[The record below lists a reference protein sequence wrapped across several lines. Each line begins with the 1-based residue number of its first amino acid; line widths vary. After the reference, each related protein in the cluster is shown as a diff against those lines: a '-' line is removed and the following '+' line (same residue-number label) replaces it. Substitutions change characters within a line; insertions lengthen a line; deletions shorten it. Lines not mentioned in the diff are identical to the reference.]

1 MTAVQK
7 TKVTRKIARAIVG
20 TSLLVV
26 IGAGFSAVGHAS
38 TTSSSQ
44 SSSQS
49 SSADSYMTVV
59 VAPGETLWS
68 IAGMVGG
75 NSSAVV
81 GQIIDANHLR
91 SSEVQAG
98 QKLLVPLK

>member
-1 MTAVQK
+1 MTAK
-7 TKVTRKIARAIVG
+7 RSRKLARTIVV

-26 IGAGFSAVGHAS
+26 IGAGFSAVGNAS
-38 TTSSSQ
+38 TTPSSQ
-44 SSSQS
+44 SSI
-49 SSADSYMTVV
+49 ANSYMSVV

-81 GQIIDANHLR
+81 DQIIEANHLT

>member
-1 MTAVQK
+1 MTAK
-7 TKVTRKIARAIVG
+7 RSRKLARTIVV

-26 IGAGFSAVGHAS
+26 IGAGFSAVGNAS
-38 TTSSSQ
+38 TTTSSQ
-44 SSSQS
+44 SSVSN
-49 SSADSYMTVV
+49 SYMSVV

-81 GQIIDANHLR
+81 DQIIEANHLR

>member
-1 MTAVQK
+1 MTAK
-7 TKVTRKIARAIVG
+7 RSRKLARTIVV

-26 IGAGFSAVGHAS
+26 IGAGFSAVGNAS

-44 SSSQS
+44 STV
-49 SSADSYMTVV
+49 ANSYMSVV

-81 GQIIDANHLR
+81 DQIIEANHLR

>member
-1 MTAVQK
+1 MTAK
-7 TKVTRKIARAIVG
+7 RSRKLARTIVI

-26 IGAGFSAVGHAS
+26 IGAGFSAVGNAS

-44 SSSQS
+44 SSV
-49 SSADSYMTVV
+49 ANSYMTLV

-81 GQIIDANHLR
+81 DQIIEANHLR

>member
-1 MTAVQK
+1 
-7 TKVTRKIARAIVG
+7 
-20 TSLLVV
+20 
-26 IGAGFSAVGHAS
+26 
-38 TTSSSQ
+38 
-44 SSSQS
+44 
-49 SSADSYMTVV
+49 MTVV

-81 GQIIDANHLR
+81 DQIIDANHLR

>member
-1 MTAVQK
+1 MSTQRMS
-7 TKVTRKIARAIVG
+7 TKRSRKLARTIVI

-26 IGAGFSAVGHAS
+26 IGAGFSAVGNAS
-38 TTSSSQ
+38 TPATSANNSVAS
-44 SSSQS
+44 
-49 SSADSYMTVV
+49 SYMKIV

-75 NSSAVV
+75 NSSATVDA
-81 GQIIDANHLR
+81 IIEANHLT

-98 QKLLVPLK
+98 QKLLVPIK

>member
-1 MTAVQK
+1 MSANR
-7 TKVTRKIARAIVG
+7 TRKLARFVVG

-26 IGAGFSAVGHAS
+26 IGAGFSAVGNAS
-38 TTSSSQ
+38 TPATPLHLSA
-44 SSSQS
+44 
-49 SSADSYMTVV
+49 ADSYMTVV
-59 VAPGETLWS
+59 VASGETLWS

-75 NSSAVV
+75 DSSAVV
-81 GQIIDANHLR
+81 DQIIDANHLT

>member
-1 MTAVQK
+1 MTAK
-7 TKVTRKIARAIVG
+7 RSRKLARTIVV

-26 IGAGFSAVGHAS
+26 IGAGFSAVGNAS

-44 SSSQS
+44 SSV
-49 SSADSYMTVV
+49 ANSYMSVV

-68 IAGMVGG
+68 IAGMLGG

-81 GQIIDANHLR
+81 DQIIEANHLR

>member
-1 MTAVQK
+1 MTAK
-7 TKVTRKIARAIVG
+7 RSRKLARTIVV

-26 IGAGFSAVGHAS
+26 IGAGFSAVGNAS

-44 SSSQS
+44 SSV
-49 SSADSYMTVV
+49 ANSYMSVV

-68 IAGMVGG
+68 IAGLVGG

-81 GQIIDANHLR
+81 DQIIEANHLR

>member
-1 MTAVQK
+1 MTAK
-7 TKVTRKIARAIVG
+7 RSRKLARTIVV

-26 IGAGFSAVGHAS
+26 IGAGFSAVGNAS
-38 TTSSSQ
+38 TPSTSSHVTA
-44 SSSQS
+44 
-49 SSADSYMTVV
+49 ADSYMTVV

-81 GQIIDANHLR
+81 DQIIEANHLT

>member
-1 MTAVQK
+1 MTAK
-7 TKVTRKIARAIVG
+7 RSRKLARTIVV

-26 IGAGFSAVGHAS
+26 IGAGFSAVGNAS
-38 TTSSSQ
+38 TTASSQ
-44 SSSQS
+44 SSV
-49 SSADSYMTVV
+49 ANSYMSVV

-81 GQIIDANHLR
+81 DQIIEANHLR

>member
-1 MTAVQK
+1 MTSK
-7 TKVTRKIARAIVG
+7 RSRKLARTIVV

-26 IGAGFSAVGHAS
+26 IGAGFSAVGNAS

-44 SSSQS
+44 SSV
-49 SSADSYMTVV
+49 ANSYMSVV

-81 GQIIDANHLR
+81 DQIIEANHLR

>member
-1 MTAVQK
+1 MTAK
-7 TKVTRKIARAIVG
+7 RSRKLARTIVV

-26 IGAGFSAVGHAS
+26 IGAGFSAVGNAS
-38 TTSSSQ
+38 TTTSSQ
-44 SSSQS
+44 SSVSN
-49 SSADSYMTVV
+49 SYMSVV

-81 GQIIDANHLR
+81 DQIIEANHLT

>member
-1 MTAVQK
+1 MTAK
-7 TKVTRKIARAIVG
+7 RCRKLARTIVV

-26 IGAGFSAVGHAS
+26 IGAGFSAVGNAS

-44 SSSQS
+44 SSV
-49 SSADSYMTVV
+49 ANSYMSVV

-81 GQIIDANHLR
+81 DQIIEANHLR

>member
-1 MTAVQK
+1 MTAK
-7 TKVTRKIARAIVG
+7 RSRKLARTIVV

-26 IGAGFSAVGHAS
+26 IGAGFSAVGNAS
-38 TTSSSQ
+38 TPSTSSHVTA
-44 SSSQS
+44 
-49 SSADSYMTVV
+49 ADSYMTVV
-59 VAPGETLWS
+59 VASGETLWS

-75 NSSAVV
+75 DSSAVV
-81 GQIIDANHLR
+81 DQIIEANHLT

>member
-1 MTAVQK
+1 MKMTAVQK

-44 SSSQS
+44 SSS
-49 SSADSYMTVV
+49 ADSYMTVV

-81 GQIIDANHLR
+81 DQIIDANHLR

>member
-1 MTAVQK
+1 MTAK
-7 TKVTRKIARAIVG
+7 RSRKLARTIVV

-26 IGAGFSAVGHAS
+26 IGAGFSAVGNAS

-44 SSSQS
+44 SSV
-49 SSADSYMTVV
+49 ANSYMSVV

-81 GQIIDANHLR
+81 DQIIEANHLR

>member
-1 MTAVQK
+1 MTAK
-7 TKVTRKIARAIVG
+7 RSRKLARTIVV

-26 IGAGFSAVGHAS
+26 IGAGFSAVGNAS

-44 SSSQS
+44 SSV
-49 SSADSYMTVV
+49 ANSYKSVV

-81 GQIIDANHLR
+81 DQIIEANHLR